1 MQVRHRTGLWK
12 MKLGQRIVSVLAF
25 CLSLG
30 TTEAF
35 AAPTFYSTTEPSQWL
50 VATNLNQP
58 DGLPSSF
65 QTSTFT
71 SAVLRDGTSNWI
83 ANVASGTNSP
93 GGVGYWTFF
102 VFRQIV
108 SLTGYDPTTANLQ
121 FEWAADDSGQ
131 VFAERGSWTPK
142 FSLNGGSLINGIWSD
157 GYSYSFGD
165 TVSLTSGFVSGLNT
179 IDFC

>member
-30 TTEAF
+30 TTKAF

-83 ANVASGTNSP
+83 ANVARGTNSP

-121 FEWAADDSGQ
+121 FEWAADDSGHLVSSVLGEQ
-131 VFAERGSWTPK
+131 DSASPAVGAYKRNRSDITPLRWGI
-142 FSLNGGSLINGIWSD
+142 FCLSVESSLAAFDL
-157 GYSYSFGD
+157 
-165 TVSLTSGFVSGLNT
+165 LQ
-179 IDFC
+179 